1 MNFLS
6 TEAAILPNGNR
17 KNVRCGNLV
26 CRFRPFIKPLN
37 YPETAALRSGNRFC
51 CRSVDYGPLRE
62 SRLVKRWENGV
73 KLRED
78 RTPLKR
84 EKFHP
89 G

>member
-1 MNFLS
+1 MFLS
-6 TEAAILPNGNR
+6 
-17 KNVRCGNLV
+17 GNLD
-26 CRFRPFIKPLN
+26 CRSWPFIKPLN
-37 YPETAALRSGNRFC
+37 YRETAELRLGNRSC
-51 CRSVDYGPLRE
+51 CRRVDYAQIWK
-62 SRLVKRWENGV
+62 SQLVKRWENGV